1 MGYSIRTEQW
11 RFTQWWWFVSDN
23 RTSKVLTSEPPLG
36 VELYAHDGDRGDVD
50 WHGESVN
57 LAGRPEHAGVVAELR
72 RRLLEHIQLR

>member
-11 RFTQWWWFVSDN
+11 RFSQWWWFVSDN

-50 WHGESVN
+50 WHGESVKSTW
-57 LAGRPEHAGVVAELR
+57 LGARSTRALWR
-72 RRLLEHIQLR
+72 S

>member
-11 RFTQWWWFVSDN
+11 RFSQWWWFVSDN
-23 RTSKVLTSEPPLG
+23 RTSKVLTSEPLG